1 MATPPFKY
9 AIFQQQGPDRVNAY
23 LLRNKSPTQRRT
35 SLYDAPPLVDVLHP
49 HFGLSRR
56 SGAIGAGD
64 SETTEPAA
72 GYGEALRA
80 LASRCV
86 N

>member
-35 SLYDAPPLVDVLHP
+35 SQHDARPLVDVLHP
-49 HFGLSRR
+49 PCGLSRR
-56 SGAIGAGD
+56 STAIAAGD
-64 SETTEPAA
+64 SETSEPAA
-72 GYGEALRA
+72 GYAEALRDVA
-80 LASRCV
+80 TRCV